1 MTKIMMT
8 LMILMMTISTI
19 FMLTMMISKKS
30 KLSREKNSPFECG
43 FSAMSS
49 ARKPF
54 STHFFLIAMLFLVFD
69 IEISI
74 LLPMY
79 SIKMSNLTEWFS
91 SSLTIMIIL
100 MLGLIHEWKNGMLEW
115 SK

>member
-1 MTKIMMT
+1 MYLILSTTLIMVMIVLT
-8 LMILMMTISTI
+8 LFTV
-19 FMLTMMISKKS
+19 TMMISKKP

-43 FSAMSS
+43 FAPMSN

-54 STHFFLIAMLFLVFD
+54 STHFFLIATLFLIFD

-74 LLPMY
+74 IIPMTFTKMININQWYQTSLLTM
-79 SIKMSNLTEWFS
+79 
-91 SSLTIMIIL
+91 MILIF
-100 MLGLIHEWKNGMLEW
+100 GLYHEWNNGMLEW